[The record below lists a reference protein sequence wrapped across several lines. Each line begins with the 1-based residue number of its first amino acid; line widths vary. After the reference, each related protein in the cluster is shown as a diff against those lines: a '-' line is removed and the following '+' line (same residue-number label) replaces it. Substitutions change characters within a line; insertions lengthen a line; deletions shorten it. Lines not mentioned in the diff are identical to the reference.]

1 MKKVL
6 KFTAYGLAGIV
17 ALLLI
22 AYFAMS
28 IKTGNHINQ
37 KYSVQPANVFIPAD
51 SASVARGQHIVESRG
66 CTDCH
71 GADLGGK
78 IFIDDP
84 ALGRVVAANLTGG
97 KGGVQALNT
106 DEDWVRAIRHGVH
119 HSGRPLLVMP
129 SNEYYYLSDEDLGSV
144 IAYLKQLPP
153 VDNELPEHSLG
164 PLAKVL
170 YPLGKLDAL
179 ISAEMIDHTAHRPA
193 VPVADVTAEYGEY
206 LAVGCQG
213 CHYPNLEGGPSSVP
227 GFPPAPNLT
236 RTGNLVRWTEADF
249 IQALRTGKTVDG
261 RELNNNN
268 MPWQNFGKMN
278 DTELRAIWLYLQ
290 TLPRSDKPLTSKS

>member
-1 MKKVL
+1 MKKIL
-6 KFTAYGLAGIV
+6 KITIYGLVGIA

-22 AYFAMS
+22 AFFAMS
-28 IKTGNHINQ
+28 IKTGSHINQ
-37 KYSVQPANVFIPAD
+37 KYSVQPAKIFIPND
-51 SASVARGQHIVESRG
+51 STSVARGQHIVESRG

-84 ALGRVVAANLTGG
+84 ALGKVVATNLTGG
-97 KGGVQALNT
+97 KGGVQTVNT
-106 DEDWVRAIRHGVH
+106 DDDWVRAIRHGVH
-119 HSGRPLLVMP
+119 RSGRPLLVMP
-129 SNEYYYLSDEDLGSV
+129 SNEYYYLSDEDLGNV

-170 YPLGKLDAL
+170 YPIGKLDAL
-179 ISAEMIDHTAHRPA
+179 IPAELIDHTAHRPA
-193 VPVADVTAEYGEY
+193 VPVVAVTAEYGEY
-206 LAVGCQG
+206 LVVSCQG
-213 CHYPNLEGGPSSVP
+213 CHYHNLEGGPSSVP

-249 IQALRTGKTVDG
+249 INAMRTGKTADG
-261 RELNNNN
+261 KELNNAY

-278 DTELRAIWLYLQ
+278 DTELRAIWIYLQ
-290 TLPRSDKPLTSKS
+290 TLPRNGSKS